1 MSDGCDSLD
10 IVEKAAV
17 GAELNRCRV
26 LAAKIANELRNKR
39 PEQFSDSG
47 WFSAACI
54 LALSTGPANATAIT
68 ETINFNAGGYSQSTS
83 TANFSAC
90 SLFPQIVRV
99 FVHRCPS
106 FSVGR
111 RDGSDFTIVW
121 TDLYTHCIAS
131 SGARE

>member
-54 LALSTGPANATAIT
+54 LALSTGPANVTAIT
-68 ETINFNAGGYSQSTS
+68 DTINFNAGGYSQSTS
-83 TANFSAC
+83 TANFSA
-90 SLFPQIVRV
+90 
-99 FVHRCPS
+99 
-106 FSVGR
+106 
-111 RDGSDFTIVW
+111 
-121 TDLYTHCIAS
+121 S
-131 SGARE
+131 SGSVSIVVAPIVGAGLALAERRLRHQVSKNRRLRP